1 MAEDQSEPEGAAGAA
16 PSRLRAWGVAALAVV
31 ALAAAGGVA
40 TWAGSRVPGP
50 ATAGDTRTLRPLSP
64 PPAADPPRA
73 GADKPAP
80 LMVSDGPSTSNG
92 PPPGGTGEPP
102 LPPLPSGPPATV
114 ATALAVRF
122 TPSTRWDGGMVG
134 YFTITNTTGTQV
146 DGWRLVVTVPA
157 GIDITA
163 TWEATMHRAGNTII
177 FASTST
183 NARID
188 SGATT
193 RFGLQA
199 STNHGFRGPMTCV
212 INGVPCA

>member
-16 PSRLRAWGVAALAVV
+16 PSRLRVWGVAALAVV

-50 ATAGDTRTLRPLSP
+50 ATAGATRTFSPLSP
-64 PPAADPPRA
+64 RPAADPPRA

-80 LMVSDGPSTSNG
+80 LMVTDGPSTSNG
-92 PPPGGTGEPP
+92 PPLGGTGEPP
-102 LPPLPSGPPATV
+102 LPPGPPTTA

-134 YFTITNTTGTQV
+134 YFTITNTLGTQV

-163 TWEATMHRAGNTII
+163 TWEATMHRAGNTIT
-177 FASTST
+177 FTSTST
-183 NARID
+183 NALID
-188 SGATT
+188 SGATI

-199 STNHGFRGPMTCV
+199 STDHGFKGPVTCV
-212 INGVPCA
+212 INGAPCA